1 MTGASSAPDR
11 EFEGL
16 ELTGLDDAAS
26 LVDDET
32 PSISGVAVFRRGL
45 AVSPELRAG
54 LLITALLALTAAAG
68 RLLIPILVQLILD
81 EGVLGDDGY
90 RAGYVWAVSIAAL
103 VVVVVVTGAIRVALI
118 RLVVMTERVLMSLR
132 VRVFAHIHR
141 LSLADHT
148 ESRRG
153 VLVARVTSDI
163 ETLARFTQWG
173 LISWITDT
181 AIIVGTVA
189 VMLVYSWE
197 LTVIVVV
204 EHLPLVPFLRWVQR
218 CQFVAYGRV
227 RSRVAETL
235 GLVNEAVSG
244 AQVIRAYGY
253 DGPVRDRLD
262 DAIDRQYDQ
271 QQRSQVW
278 FACMLPVVDLVSSIS
293 LAIAVG
299 VGVWWRGDLG
309 LEVGELIA
317 FLFLVNLLLQPVAQ
331 LGEVLDMTQTALA
344 GWWKVL
350 RVFDVP
356 VEVVEPVDGAE
367 LPDGPLSIELD
378 RVGFSYR
385 TGPPVLTDV
394 SLQIAPETVV
404 AVVGETGSGKT
415 TCARLLT
422 RLADPTAG
430 VVRIGGVD
438 LSEVDPAARRRSIRM
453 VPQDGFLF
461 DTTVRANIRF
471 GRDDATD
478 ADVEQAIDALML
490 RDWVDGLPDGLD
502 TVVGE
507 RGGRLS
513 VGERQL
519 VALARAQVADPGL
532 LLLDEATSAVDPET
546 EETLAAAL
554 DRLAG
559 GRTMVSIAHRLS
571 TAERADLVV
580 VFDAGRIAQVGSHA
594 ELAAQPG
601 IYRTLYESWVGNTR
615 SDPSAA

>member
-1 MTGASSAPDR
+1 MAGQLP
-11 EFEGL
+11 EL
-16 ELTGLDDAAS
+16 EALDAVAS
-26 LVDDET
+26 LIDDESPEIGGLT
-32 PSISGVAVFRRGL
+32 VFKRGL
-45 AVSPELRAG
+45 KVSPDLRNG
-54 LLITALLALTAAAG
+54 LLVTVLLALTAAAG
-68 RLLIPILVQLILD
+68 RLIIPILVQLVLD
-81 EGVLGDDGY
+81 RGLLGDDGY
-90 RAGYVWAVSIAAL
+90 RPGFLWAVALGALGVVAL
-103 VVVVVVTGAIRVALI
+103 VTWATRVTLI
-118 RLVVMTERVLMSLR
+118 RLVDMTETVLMNLR
-132 VRVFAHIHR
+132 VRVFGHIHR

-163 ETLARFTQWG
+163 ETLTRFTQWG

-181 AIIVGTVA
+181 AIILGTVA
-189 VMLVYSWE
+189 VMLWYSWQ
-197 LTVIVVV
+197 LTLLVLAV
-204 EHLPLVPFLRWVQR
+204 HAPLVPFLRWVQR
-218 CQFVAYGRV
+218 RQFVSYGLV
-227 RSRVAETL
+227 RTRVAETL
-235 GLVNEAVSG
+235 GHVSETVSG
-244 AQVIRAYGY
+244 AEVIRAYDY
-253 DGPVRDRLD
+253 EGPVRERMEDS
-262 DAIDRQYDQ
+262 IQRQYRQ
-271 QQRSQVW
+271 QQRSMIW
-278 FACMLPVVDLVSSIS
+278 FAGMLPVVDLVSSIS
-293 LAIAVG
+293 LAAAVG

-309 LEVGELIA
+309 LGVGELVA
-317 FLFLVNLLLQPVAQ
+317 FLFLVNLILNPIAQ
-331 LGEVLDMTQTALA
+331 LGEVLDQTQTALA

-350 RVFDVP
+350 RVLEVP
-356 VEVVEPVDGAE
+356 VDVVEPDDGE
-367 LPDGPLSIELD
+367 PLPEGPLSIELD
-378 RVGFSYR
+378 GVGFSYR
-385 TGPPVLTDV
+385 TGPPVLRGVD
-394 SLQIAPETVV
+394 LRIPPETVV

-422 RLADPTAG
+422 RLADPTEG

-438 LSEVDPAARRRSIRM
+438 LRVVSPEARRQSIRM

-461 DTTVRANIRF
+461 DTTIRNNIRF

-478 ADVEQAIDALML
+478 TDVEQAIDELGL
-490 RDWVDGLPDGLD
+490 RDWVGGLPDGLD

-546 EETLAAAL
+546 EEALAAAL

-580 VFDAGRIAQVGSHA
+580 VFDAGEIAQVGSHE
-594 ELAAQPG
+594 ELVAQPG
-601 IYRTLYESWVGNTR
+601 IYSALYASWIGNTR